1 MKEASM
7 FPRKKHIP
15 RRTFLTGMGVSVAL
29 PFMESMLPAQARSRN
44 TPASP
49 ATRYCFMY
57 IPHGMIMDDFTPA
70 SEGVN
75 FEITPILTP
84 LKSFK
89 DQLHI
94 VSGLEARPAGDGS
107 GGDHMRGAAA
117 YLSCTPPQRNA
128 GQNSRLATTVD
139 QLIAQKIGSETPLP
153 SLELGIEDTSYTG
166 ICEDGYSCSYM
177 NTISWASPTKPL
189 PTERNPLSVFER
201 MFGDGSTPEQRL
213 VRRREDR
220 SILDSLT
227 HDVARLTSTIGPGDK
242 VRLEEYLD
250 EIRDLERRL
259 NAVSNA
265 AAQSPVEAPAGIP
278 QSWDEHI
285 KLMLDLQALAFKA
298 DVTRVLT
305 FMYAVDKIQ
314 RLYPETGVTT
324 AFHSASHTAGTASA
338 KKEYAKINRYHI
350 QLLAYFLDK
359 LRSTNDGDGSL
370 LDHSMV
376 ILGST
381 MSNGDIHNHAPL
393 PILVAGGASG
403 ALKAG
408 RHLKYPDRTPLANLM
423 LKVLHTADI
432 PADSFGDSTGTVE
445 I

>member
-1 MKEASM
+1 
-7 FPRKKHIP
+7 
-15 RRTFLTGMGVSVAL
+15 
-29 PFMESMLPAQARSRN
+29 MLPAQTRN
-44 TPASP
+44 MPASP

-57 IPHGMIMDDFTPA
+57 IPHGMVMDDFTPA
-70 SEGVN
+70 TEGTN

-84 LKSFK
+84 LKSFHE
-89 DQLHI
+89 QLHI
-94 VSGLEARPAGDGS
+94 VSGLESRPAGDGS
-107 GGDHMRGAAA
+107 GGDHMRSAAA

-139 QLIAQKIGSETPLP
+139 QLIAQKIGRDTPLP

-166 ICEDGYSCSYM
+166 ICEDGYGCSYM

-189 PTERNPLSVFER
+189 PMERNPLSVFER
-201 MFGDGSTPEQRL
+201 LFGDGSTPEQRL
-213 VRRREDR
+213 IRRGEDR
-220 SILDSLT
+220 SILDSIT
-227 HDVARLTSTIGPGDK
+227 HDVARLNSEIGPGDR
-242 VRLEEYLD
+242 VRLSEYLD

-259 NAVSNA
+259 TAVSNA
-265 AAQSPVEAPAGIP
+265 GAKLPLVEAPVGIP

-285 KLMLDLQALAFKA
+285 RLMFDLQALALKA
-298 DVTRVLT
+298 DLTRVST

-314 RLYPETGVTT
+314 RIYPETGVTT
-324 AFHSASHTAGTASA
+324 AFHSASHTSGTVSA
-338 KKEYAKINRYHI
+338 KREYAKINRYHI

-359 LRSTNDGDGSL
+359 LQSTNDGDGSL

-376 ILGST
+376 MLGST

-393 PILVAGGASG
+393 PILIAGGASG

-408 RHLKYPDRTPLANLM
+408 RHLKYPEHTPLANLM
-423 LKVLHTADI
+423 LSVLHIAGI
-432 PADSFGDSTGTVE
+432 QAEYFGDSTGTVE